1 MESGSSPDLAPVA
14 GALSALQNKRLTRLR
29 RVIAGY
35 ERAVVAFSGGVDSA
49 LVAAVAAEQLG
60 ARALA
65 VTAASPSLPAAELA
79 AAREIAATIGIR
91 HRVVTTQE
99 LQRPGYV
106 ANQGDRCYHCK
117 SELYT
122 HLTPIA
128 AREGA
133 VVCNGTNRDDLGD
146 YRPGLR
152 AAGEQSV
159 RSPLVEAGCD
169 KDDVRALAR
178 HLHLRI
184 WDKPAAAC
192 LASRIPTG
200 TAVSVRILGEIEAAE
215 AYLESLGL
223 RQVRVRHHGEI
234 ARIETD
240 TEGIAIVAA
249 QREAIDRRLTALGF
263 RFVTLDLGGYR
274 SGSLNPVAALEPS
287 DAAGPAGTPVRAA
300 GAAGGAGAAGVQP

>member
-1 MESGSSPDLAPVA
+1 MLKSGSAPIRTAESTAETSATLSSAQSQRLAD
-14 GALSALQNKRLTRLR
+14 LR
-29 RVIAGY
+29 RVIEGY
-35 ERAVVAFSGGVDSA
+35 GRAIVAFSGGVDSA

-60 ARALA
+60 EHALA
-65 VTAASPSLPAAELA
+65 VTAASPSLPAAELR
-79 AAREIAATIGIR
+79 AARGVATTIGIR
-91 HRVVTTQE
+91 HQVVTTNE

-106 ANQGDRCYHCK
+106 ANAGDRCYHCK

-128 AREGA
+128 AERDA

-152 AAGEQSV
+152 AASERAV
-159 RSPLVEAGCD
+159 RSPLVEADCG

-178 HLHLRI
+178 HLGLPI

-200 TAVSVRILGEIEAAE
+200 TAVSVQILSEIEAAE
-215 AYLESLGL
+215 TFLLSLGL

-240 TEGIAIVAA
+240 SDGIAIVAA
-249 QREAIDRRLTALGF
+249 QREAIDRRLTGLGF
-263 RFVTLDLGGYR
+263 RFVTLDLAGYR
-274 SGSLNPVAALEPS
+274 SGSLNPVAPASFDAPS
-287 DAAGPAGTPVRAA
+287 T
-300 GAAGGAGAAGVQP
+300 GASP